1 MSILSI
7 AYSGLSA
14 FQRAFDVTGNNL
26 TNIHTSGYTRQ
37 SIQFAS
43 GPSQRYAGSFIGSG
57 VTVASIGRNVD
68 QFVNN
73 QVRSTLSMKS
83 QFDAFYS
90 QAIQIDKLLSQEGTS
105 ISTSLQSFFDAFGQ
119 LNSAPDSISS
129 RSVAIKQSELLVQQF
144 NSMQIKLDEYQKN
157 STAQISGAVQQINQY
172 TKDIAAINKQ
182 LMTTSDAPELLDQ
195 RDRLLQELS
204 QFTSLTIFEQSD
216 GTINVGIASGDML
229 VAGTEQRDMVVGTG
243 NSSVSGTQVYL
254 SNPNGRINITSRITT
269 GSLGGL
275 MEYEHDVIN
284 QAEQMIG
291 QMAIGLS
298 QKFNAQHRLGMDLN
312 NQIGKDFFTD
322 FNSASQQQNRVTVP
336 PTNTGTGVLSVA
348 ISDISQTKLS
358 DYEVVVTDAAT
369 NELRITRKS
378 DGSST
383 TLNWSNT
390 PPAPPAGQFVMD
402 GMTITVDDTSHL
414 ADNDQFTLVPMRGAA
429 RDLTLQVHD
438 SREIALASPVG
449 TKASLNNTG
458 QGQIALG
465 TVFNTNAVNK
475 EYRIE
480 FISDTQYNLVNVTD
494 STTTGPLAFVPNTNN
509 TLQIPDAL
517 NPSYS
522 VVLSGIPKSGD
533 QFTAAY
539 NSGATGD
546 NRNGLSLSGLQQSK
560 FLSNGTETL
569 FESYANLLA
578 EVGGQTR
585 QAKLSSESADVLH
598 KQALDAWQSKSG
610 VNEDEEGVNLI
621 KFKQAYEAAGK
632 LLQISNDMMN
642 LLFDMM
648 R

>member
-26 TNIHTSGYTRQ
+26 ANIHTSGYSRQ
-37 SIQFAS
+37 TIQFAA
-43 GPSQRYAGSFIGSG
+43 GPSQRYAGSFIGTG
-57 VTVASIGRNVD
+57 VTVGSIDRNVD

-73 QVRSTLSMKS
+73 QVRSTLSLKS
-83 QFDAFYS
+83 QFDSFYS
-90 QAIQIDKLLSQEGTS
+90 QAIQIDKLLSQDGTS
-105 ISTSLQSFFDAFGQ
+105 ISTSLQSFFEAMGQ

-129 RSVAIKQSELLVQQF
+129 RGVAIKQSELLVQQF
-144 NSMQIKLDEYQKN
+144 NSMQVRLDEYQKG
-157 STAQISGAVQQINQY
+157 STTQISGAVQQINQY
-172 TKDIAAINKQ
+172 TKDLAAINQQ
-182 LMTTSDAPELLDQ
+182 LITSPGALQLLDQ
-195 RDRLLQELS
+195 RDKVLQELS

-216 GTINVGIASGDML
+216 GSINVGIATGDML
-229 VAGTEQRDMVVGTG
+229 VAGTEQRDMVVGKG
-243 NSSVSGTQVYL
+243 NSNITGTQIYL
-254 SNPNGRINITSRITT
+254 SNENGLIDITSRITT

-275 MEYEHDVIN
+275 MEYEHDVLSQSAQI
-284 QAEQMIG
+284 IG
-291 QMAIGLS
+291 QMAIGLA

-322 FNSASQQQNRVTVP
+322 FNSPVQQRNRVTVP
-336 PTNTGTGVLSVA
+336 ASNTGTGVLSVA

-378 DGSST
+378 DGTST

-390 PPAPPAGQFVMD
+390 PPAPPAGQFVID
-402 GMTITVDDTSHL
+402 GMTITVDDTTHL
-414 ADNDQFTLVPMRGAA
+414 ADEDHFTLVPLRGAA
-429 RDLTLQVHD
+429 RDLTLQIHD
-438 SREIALASPVG
+438 TRELALAAPVG

-494 STTTGPLAFVPNTNN
+494 STTTGPLAFVPNDNN
-509 TLQIPDAL
+509 ILQIPDAL

-522 VVLSGIPKSGD
+522 VVLSGLPKTGD
-533 QFTAAY
+533 QFTASY
-539 NSGATGD
+539 NTGAAGD
-546 NRNGLSLSGLQQSK
+546 NRNGLSLAGLQQSK
-560 FLSNGTETL
+560 FLSNGTENL
-569 FESYANLLA
+569 FETYSNLLA
-578 EVGGQTR
+578 EVGGQTK

-598 KQALDAWQSKSG
+598 TQALDAWQSKSG
-610 VNEDEEGVNLI
+610 VNEDEEGVNLL

-642 LLFDMM
+642 LLFDML